1 MSALAYTA
9 KRIAIDEVRALTEV
23 ADALWSFALLQDAA
37 GGAMRTEDAPTRT
50 TMMSPG
56 EEVKRDVTLVA
67 GFHAFIR
74 QPERTVAARQWPCKG
89 LDALQQCH
97 AASIALVGSAVCRDQ
112 LNIPCH
118 GIANAFAE
126 TCMIPA

>member
-9 KRIAIDEVRALTEV
+9 KRIAIDEVQTLTEI

-56 EEVKRDVTLVA
+56 EEIKRDVTLVA

-74 QPERTVAARQWPCKG
+74 QPDRTVAARQWPCKG

-97 AASIALVGSAVCRDQ
+97 AASIALSPSTLGQRYA
-112 LNIPCH
+112 
-118 GIANAFAE
+118 GINLTSRVTE
-126 TCMIPA
+126 